1 MILIQDEMA
10 QKRRRRDQIVAQILT
25 TCQGSGASKT
35 KVVYSTN
42 LNFKTVNLHLDLL
55 IANGLLE
62 ATEGPIIMYVTTE
75 KGEQMIEHLKEIERL
90 MPLTSPPARK
100 INHETG

>member
-1 MILIQDEMA
+1 MA
-10 QKRRRRDQIVAQILT
+10 HKRRRNDQILAQILT

-42 LNFKTVNLHLDLL
+42 LNFKTVNLHLDHL
-55 IANGLLE
+55 ITNELLE
-62 ATEGPIIMYVTTE
+62 ATEGPIILYVTTD
-75 KGEQMIEHLKEIERL
+75 KGKQMLEHLKEIETL